1 MATLTKRVRAD
12 LEELQLAD
20 EMIRLGARLQPI
32 KDLTTLS
39 YDRISLLYREIIGA
53 SPPKGMLPYSLD
65 WYITWKANIHSSLF
79 FWIYQCVKSHMRSP
93 NGDALERTQ
102 EARLLID
109 AYYLYQEHIQAA
121 TKTGLYQ
128 EEPELT
134 FTRAWMLL
142 RFLASDQITT
152 AECQSC
158 HGHFLI
164 RADDHGKNYT
174 CGVCNPPPRAGIA
187 SR

>member
-1 MATLTKRVRAD
+1 MSAPTKSVSAD
-12 LEELQLAD
+12 LQDLQLAR
-20 EMIRLGARLQPI
+20 EMILLGARLQPI
-32 KDLTTLS
+32 KDLTALS
-39 YDRISLLYREIIGA
+39 YDRIASLYRETLGA

-65 WYITWKANIHSSLF
+65 WYLTWKANIHSSLF
-79 FWIYQCVKSHMRSP
+79 FWIYQCMRGHASP
-93 NGDALERTQ
+93 RHQHSPEHVR

-109 AYYLYQEHIQAA
+109 TYYLYLENVRA
-121 TKTGLYQ
+121 TTTAGFYQ

-142 RFLASDQITT
+142 RFLASDQMTT
-152 AECQSC
+152 TECQNC

-174 CGVCNPPPRAGIA
+174 CGVCNPPPRAGITA
-187 SR
+187 G